1 MLTEEKNLTA
11 AQYGIFEQS
20 LAVDLILYA
29 SSDVTVP
36 SCCGALWVELMRRS
50 R

>member
-20 LAVDLILYA
+20 LAVDVWLLI
-29 SSDVTVP
+29 
-36 SCCGALWVELMRRS
+36 
-50 R
+50 